1 METQKNSQI
10 ILRKKNRTGDIT
22 LPEFRLQRYRLQR
35 YSHQNIVLAQKQTHR
50 SMEQN

>member
-22 LPEFRLQRYRLQR
+22 LPEFRPQR
-35 YSHQNIVLAQKQTHR
+35 YSHQNVVLAQKQAHI